1 MPSNDGII
9 NVEKE
14 AESAFN
20 ASCAEAEKILSAPD
34 EIEKLLKRLEK
45 KLTEIPVL
53 GEGLA
58 YVPKMGLLIKYYIE
72 GKYTEIPI
80 GTITVAVGAI
90 LYFVMPIDIIP
101 DSLPGVGH
109 LDDAAVVG
117 AALLLIKSDIDEFM
131 EWYKNEK
138 TVG

>member
-9 NVEKE
+9 DVQKE
-14 AESAFN
+14 AEAAFN
-20 ASCAEAEKILSAPD
+20 ASRAEAEKIINTPD
-34 EIEKLLKRLEK
+34 EIEKLLKRLEN
-45 KLTEIPVL
+45 KLTEVPVL

-80 GTITVAVGAI
+80 GTITAAVGAI

-101 DSLPGVGH
+101 DFIPAVGY

-131 EWYKNEK
+131 EWYKNENN
-138 TVG
+138 